1 MEKAILIATDKTD
14 RLQMLVD
21 MLEQTGYQVTHVTSY
36 SEVVG
41 YIQHSQ
47 VDLLLIDSRL
57 PGMNQFNL
65 VERLAGKKEQ
75 IPIIVIGSEGT
86 DEAVAALEA
95 GAHDYISN
103 DRDPR
108 ELAARIAN
116 LLRLF
121 QTGPLEGEEL
131 IRIGDLVIDPLGHT
145 VFRGEMLIELTQREY
160 DLLLFLARRQG
171 QVCTR
176 EDILRQVWDYD
187 FHTGTNVV
195 DVYILHLREKID
207 KGHKQKLLRT
217 IRGTGYKLLSQK
229 DIHVNPKDRL
239 P

>member
-1 MEKAILIATDKTD
+1 MKKILFGAIQTDHLEVLTE
-14 RLQMLVD
+14 
-21 MLEQTGYQVTHVTSY
+21 MLEQTGYQVMHAANY
-36 SEVVG
+36 SEVVSC
-41 YIQHSQ
+41 IQHSE

-57 PGMNQFNL
+57 PGMVQFNL
-65 VERLAGKKEQ
+65 VERITGKEGQ
-75 IPIIVIGSEGT
+75 IPVIVVGSEDT

-103 DRDPR
+103 DREPR
-108 ELAARIAN
+108 EWVARIAN

-121 QTGPLEGEEL
+121 QTAPLEEEQT
-131 IRIGDLVIDPLGHT
+131 IHIDDLVIDPLGRS
-145 VFRGEMLIELTQREY
+145 VFRDDKPIELTQREY

-176 EDILRQVWDYD
+176 EDILRHVWDYD

-207 KGHKQKLLRT
+207 KGYKQKLLRT
-217 IRGTGYKLLSQK
+217 IRGTGYKLMSQD
-229 DIHVNPKDRL
+229 DISHT
-239 P
+239 